1 MVPFLAEKNKYLT
14 GKSKFNVEAASTG
27 RYPDCV
33 RWFKQLPLLLFVV
46 LPALGAEDATAKIIK
61 VLPHLLDRDGRYSLS
76 PSLYERDAYQALLRK
91 NPEKCSGLRFDI
103 QWKAKSM
110 AGTQLELRLEI
121 RGSKEAKPLVL
132 EQPVERNHWY
142 NRWSSLR
149 VDGDDYLKL
158 GEVIAWRATLWK
170 GDRLAAE
177 QKSFL
182 W

>member
-1 MVPFLAEKNKYLT
+1 M
-14 GKSKFNVEAASTG
+14 
-27 RYPDCV
+27 
-33 RWFKQLPLLLFVV
+33 RWFKQLPLLLFVF
-46 LPALGAEDATAKIIK
+46 ASAFGAEGATAKIIK
-61 VLPHLLDRDGRYSLS
+61 VLPHLLDRAGRYSLS

-103 QWKAKSM
+103 QWKAQSV
-110 AGTQLELRLEI
+110 AGTQMELRLEI

-132 EQPVERNHWY
+132 EQPVGRNHWY

-170 GDRLAAE
+170 GDRRVAE

>member
-1 MVPFLAEKNKYLT
+1 
-14 GKSKFNVEAASTG
+14 
-27 RYPDCV
+27 V
-33 RWFKQLPLLLFVV
+33 RWFKQLPLLFFVFAPV
-46 LPALGAEDATAKIIK
+46 LGAEDAPAKIIK

-91 NPEKCSGLRFDI
+91 NPEKCSGLWFDI
-103 QWKAKSM
+103 QWKAKSV
-110 AGTQLELRLEI
+110 AGTHLKLRVEV

-149 VDGDDYLKL
+149 LHGDDYLKL
-158 GEVIAWRATLWK
+158 GEVIGWRATLWE
-170 GDRLAAE
+170 GNRLLAE

>member
-1 MVPFLAEKNKYLT
+1 MRRSFVWLSLVCWFAAVLA
-14 GKSKFNVEAASTG
+14 ADASTG
-27 RYPDCV
+27 
-33 RWFKQLPLLLFVV
+33 KV
-46 LPALGAEDATAKIIK
+46 LK
-61 VLPHLLDRDGRYSLS
+61 VLPHLLDRDGRQSLS
-76 PSLYERDAYQALLRK
+76 PSLYERDAYQAFLRK

-103 QWKAKSM
+103 QWKVKSV
-110 AGTQLELRLEI
+110 AGAQMKLRVEV

-132 EQPVERNHWY
+132 EQPAERNHWY

-149 VDGDDYLKL
+149 LDGESYQKV

-170 GDRLAAE
+170 GERLIAV